1 MTTRTIDTLKMSTG
15 TVIVLVTSLVAFGA
29 AYSAL
34 QSRDEIAILKVEV
47 IEAAQKAH
55 VIADEA
61 KWVKQEKTDTQQNIT
76 LQKIIENQHKQDLM
90 IQQANQNF
98 AAILESNRDMK
109 SSMADVEKNLVELGA
124 SVSML
129 TGVNK

>member
-55 VIADEA
+55 IIADEA
-61 KWVKQEKTDTQQNIT
+61 KWVKQERTDTQQNIT